1 LPLVPCGMS
10 PSVAIAAVLWGMC
23 GLLSAYLVL
32 IVTEFVAIV
41 PANVRGQAIGMAS
54 AGLLATQ
61 GIGLLI
67 GGGLASLWAVGPAI
81 AVAGAAGSLVAIPLA
96 IARHP
101 VRQA

>member
-1 LPLVPCGMS
+1 MS